1 MDLVRAP
8 TLLIRGAR
16 SDVLTAATAN
26 EMVRSLTDGALC
38 QIPEAGHDIGVE
50 QPAAVATAVL
60 AFLQR

>member
-1 MDLVRAP
+1 
-8 TLLIRGAR
+8 
-16 SDVLTAATAN
+16 VLTAATAN